1 MVSRNLGWLVGWL
14 ASFSR
19 GRRLQHSA
27 FLSNKPRRWDIMK
40 GIRMLWTRVACNQ
53 LAPVVVVLAYNQ
65 VQQLVNWSEQLS
77 AKALIAPPI
86 TYRQEEARERRERS
100 SYWLLT
106 RSKRRSTNSY
116 LSFVS
121 HLLKEASQRL
131 CYQLDTSSWLWNK
144 CCNEDWLQSWPMR

>member
-27 FLSNKPRRWDIMK
+27 FLSKPRRWDIMK

-53 LAPVVVVLAYNQ
+53 LAPVVVGRACNQ
-65 VQQLVNWSEQLS
+65 VQQLVNRSDQLS

-86 TYRQEEARERRERS
+86 TYRQEEARERERS

-144 CCNEDWLQSWPMR
+144 CCNEDWLQSRSIR